1 MRQKSLSTHTVR
13 VSFEEFQRRMTAGG
27 RLDGT
32 SSEVVTLNL
41 IIRADVRGSI
51 EAIQKEL
58 GKLEHPEVQVK
69 VLQASVGGITVADVT
84 LAHASQAVI
93 IGFNVIPDEAA
104 RSLADERD
112 VEIRRYDVIYK
123 VTDDI
128 RAESAD
134 EAFACLQQNYFD
146 WNEVRVTTASE
157 LASVCKNLTSPN
169 ASAIRIKKALH
180 GVFET
185 FYQFDIDFLKKE
197 NLSKALLQFNRFKGV
212 SDFVISYTAQNG
224 LGGHSIPIDDAALFL
239 MTTLGIITEAEAEK
253 RKITGLERTIPKNK
267 GIEFSVLVHQLAVAY
282 FKSPFNTQVRDII
295 LSIAPDAKDRF
306 PKRGAAKRA
315 AAQAA
320 AEAKAA
326 AEAAIAAEK
335 AAKEAE
341 KAKEKAAKEA
351 AKAKEKA
358 AIKKRKRKEQRK
370 KLPRKIKGCGRKEEG
385 RHEKSRQKKGYQ
397 KKTGNRKVTKSKTGT
412 GKKKIIRRKKKTHR
426 RTSSSS
432 RKSTSKSLARRKPR

>member
-1 MRQKSLSTHTVR
+1 M
-13 VSFEEFQRRMTAGG
+13 
-27 RLDGT
+27 
-32 SSEVVTLNL
+32 
-41 IIRADVRGSI
+41 
-51 EAIQKEL
+51 
-58 GKLEHPEVQVK
+58 
-69 VLQASVGGITVADVT
+69 
-84 LAHASQAVI
+84 
-93 IGFNVIPDEAA
+93 
-104 RSLADERD
+104 
-112 VEIRRYDVIYK
+112 
-123 VTDDI
+123 
-128 RAESAD
+128 
-134 EAFACLQQNYFD
+134 
-146 WNEVRVTTASE
+146 
-157 LASVCKNLTSPN
+157 TSPN

-358 AIKKRKRKEQRK
+358 ARDKEKEKERAKKKAAAEKQKAAAAK
-370 KLPRKIKGCGRKEEG
+370 KKAAM
-385 RHEKSRQKKGYQ
+385 KKAAKKKVTK
-397 KKTGNRKVTKSKTGT
+397 KKTGTRKVTKSKTGT
-412 GKKKIIRRKKKTHR
+412 GKKKIIRRKKKTR
-426 RTSSSS
+426 SRTSSSS